1 MLTAQIIMLLTLL
14 VMILGRAPLYIT
26 ATIGSTLAAIAAGFP
41 LIGKDPNSIGKLLVS
56 AMNPVIIDMLGVLL
70 FIGIMQKTGFLNVII
85 YKIMEVG
92 KQKGGAP
99 GIATAAGLAAALL
112 GALTAFT
119 QPVITATIAG
129 PAATRLGLHPNKTS
143 AIISMANTVA
153 NSCGFTHPTMLAIL
167 GLTGV
172 SLA

>member
-85 YKIMEVG
+85 
-92 KQKGGAP
+92 
-99 GIATAAGLAAALL
+99 
-112 GALTAFT
+112 
-119 QPVITATIAG
+119 
-129 PAATRLGLHPNKTS
+129 
-143 AIISMANTVA
+143 
-153 NSCGFTHPTMLAIL
+153 C
-167 GLTGV
+167 
-172 SLA
+172 